1 MKRLGFVGALG
12 ILTLYLVSAA
22 TSNTA
27 TSAPTA
33 TEPGAEGPP
42 PSTSAPV
49 AVTAAESGQ
58 VVLLDRGKLSLIR
71 RVPPTKAGPAP
82 APMLV
87 VEDAA
92 RRAFYVGNFD
102 GGLGRIPMVGGQPQT
117 LDLGGLLIGC
127 AISPDG
133 RLLAVNGAH
142 DLTLRLV
149 DLDAWKVA
157 ATVRYGNPKDAPLH
171 SHMTHG
177 LASTHPVWLPDGS
190 GVLTED
196 NIHEEVVLISKDGK
210 EVARRRMPSGVH
222 TFLMTKTGEALAL
235 AEGTVDGT
243 VPPSVVVLGLPA
255 LKVLRQIVVPLAA
268 GEPAKLHH
276 GSLSPDG
283 EVVVVA
289 NMGPMHGERSGST
302 VAALRWQ
309 TGAVLWHVPAARN
322 AGHVRFLDP
331 ERVAVLGHRDADI
344 AVLDVQTGQ
353 RKQTWG
359 LPGALALGHALA
371 VEKDGTLLLINSTAG
386 RLVRLG
392 ADGLRQQSPPLG
404 EGVSEASLPE

>member
-1 MKRLGFVGALG
+1 M
-12 ILTLYLVSAA
+12 SAA
-22 TSNTA
+22 LA
-27 TSAPTA
+27 VGI
-33 TEPGAEGPP
+33 GADETGRVA
-42 PSTSAPV
+42 SSLV
-49 AVTAAESGQ
+49 AVTSTERGE
-58 VVLLDRGKLSLIR
+58 VVLLDREKLGLMR
-71 RVPPTKAGPAP
+71 RVKPTKAGPAP
-82 APMLV
+82 TPMLV

-92 RRAFYVGNFD
+92 RRVFYVGNFD
-102 GGLGRIPMVGGQPQT
+102 GGLGRIPTDGGQPKI

-127 AISPDG
+127 GLSPDG

-149 DLDAWKVA
+149 DLDTWKVLS
-157 ATVRYGNPKDAPLH
+157 TVRYGNPKDAPLH

-196 NIHEEVVLISKDGK
+196 NIHEEVVLIGKDGK
-210 EVARRRMPSGVH
+210 ELARRRMPSGVH

-243 VPPSVVVLGLPA
+243 VPPSVTVLGLPA
-255 LKVLRQIVVPLAA
+255 LKVLRQIVVPLAP

-289 NMGPMHGERSGST
+289 NMGPLHGERSGST

-309 TGAVLWHVPAARN
+309 TGAVLWRVAAARN
-322 AGHVRFLDP
+322 AGHVRFLDA
-331 ERVAVLGHRDADI
+331 EQVVVLGHRDADI
-344 AVLDVQTGQ
+344 SVLDVRTGQ
-353 RKQTWG
+353 RKGTWRV
-359 LPGALALGHALA
+359 PGALALGHALA
-371 VEKDGTLLLINSTAG
+371 AEKDATLLLINSTAG

-392 ADGLRQQSPPLG
+392 ANGIRQQSPALG
-404 EGVSEASLPE
+404 QGVSEASLPE